1 MIEREHYLRFSSE
14 LKNGLL
20 RGYADASIEANLA
33 LRPQFIFNDPAAGR
47 KVLVDLENELR
58 RCDRFAMSVAFV
70 TMGGITPLLQTLKD
84 LKRAGKLMV
93 MSMGMVVLIEVLHV
107 FLGGAMESVAARL
120 TA

>member
-58 RCDRFAMSVAFV
+58 RCDRFAMSVAFI
-70 TMGGITPLLQTLKD
+70 TMGGITPLLQTLK
-84 LKRAGKLMV
+84 KAGKLMA
-93 MSMGMVVLIEVLHV
+93 MSMGMVALLEVLHA

>member
-58 RCDRFAMSVAFV
+58 RCDRF
-70 TMGGITPLLQTLKD
+70 ITPLLQTLK
-84 LKRAGKLMV
+84 KAGKLMA
-93 MSMGMVVLIEVLHV
+93 MSMGMVALLEVLHA

>member
-70 TMGGITPLLQTLKD
+70 TMGGITPLLQTLKKD
-84 LKRAGKLMV
+84 GKLMA
-93 MSMGMVVLIEVLHV
+93 MSMGMVALLEVLHA

>member
-33 LRPQFIFNDPAAGR
+33 LRPQFIFNDP
-47 KVLVDLENELR
+47 ENELR

-70 TMGGITPLLQTLKD
+70 TMGGITPLLQTLK
-84 LKRAGKLMV
+84 KAGKLMA
-93 MSMGMVVLIEVLHV
+93 MSMGMVALLEVLHA